1 MSCDPKVCR
10 NKILLLQA
18 QLDSELGSVGDEI
31 EFAHL
36 PACAEC
42 QAAFEVVIQ
51 VAEAVRSRLT
61 RHALPARARRKLL
74 ERLRKLQE

>member
-10 NKILLLQA
+10 NKVLLLQA

-31 EFAHL
+31 ELAHL

-51 VAEAVRSRLT
+51 VAEAMRSRLT